1 MSEPGSGCGVPAQRS
16 SQRGPELLSVKLG
29 DCNQTVELNVIV
41 KEEEEDR
48 EINEGEEEERE
59 DDRDSVDSGERPN
72 PDSVNKPIS
81 TALILPGCGS
91 YPCPQCGKCF
101 SSSINLKNHQRVHTG
116 EKPFDCSACGKSFS
130 EKVNLKRHERVHSG
144 EKPYH
149 CTQCGKSFNH
159 SGSLKK
165 HQRLHTWEKPYH
177 CSLCGKCFSRAGDLK
192 THKKSHSGKKPTCTF
207 NVIVKEEEEEEEDD
221 EKEIDKEKREEEEN
235 SVVVDPRSSR
245 LPSRGSYPCPQC
257 GKSFSSSG
265 NLKNHQCVHTGEK
278 PFYSATCGKSFSVKV
293 NLTRHEIVH
302 SGEKP
307 YHCTKCGKSFNHS
320 GSLTHKRVHT
330 GEKPYHCS
338 LCGEGFTQL
347 RSLKSH
353 ERISIGGKPACTSNV
368 IVQEDEGEKKEVEDK
383 GDKSGVVDSACQSK
397 KRGVRSKELSV
408 ELRDRIVSRHRSGEG
423 YQKIS
428 AALIY

>member
-1 MSEPGSGCGVPAQRS
+1 MSEPGCGVPAQRS

-59 DDRDSVDSGERPN
+59 EDRDSVDSGEIPN
-72 PDSVNKPIS
+72 PDSVNEPSS
-81 TALILPGCGS
+81 TESILPPGCGS
-91 YPCPQCGKCF
+91 YPCPQCEKSF
-101 SSSINLKNHQRVHTG
+101 SSSTNLKNHQRVHTG

-159 SGSLKK
+159 SGSLKE
-165 HQRLHTWEKPYH
+165 HERIHTGEKPYH
-177 CSLCGKCFSRAGDLK
+177 CSLCGKNFRVAG
-192 THKKSHSGKKPTCTF
+192 G
-207 NVIVKEEEEEEEDD
+207 
-221 EKEIDKEKREEEEN
+221 
-235 SVVVDPRSSR
+235 
-245 LPSRGSYPCPQC
+245 
-257 GKSFSSSG
+257 
-265 NLKNHQCVHTGEK
+265 LKNHQR
-278 PFYSATCGKSFSVKV
+278 S
-293 NLTRHEIVH
+293 H

-307 YHCTKCGKSFNHS
+307 YHCTQ
-320 GSLTHKRVHT
+320 
-330 GEKPYHCS
+330 
-338 LCGEGFTQL
+338 CGEGFTQL

-353 ERISIGGKPACTSNV
+353 ERIPIGGKPACAFNV
-368 IVQEDEGEKKEVEDK
+368 IVQEEEGERDINVEEKREVE
-383 GDKSGVVDSACQSK
+383 GEEDKSGVVDSACQSK
-397 KRGVRSKELSV
+397 NQAMRSKELSV

-428 AALIY
+428 AALNVPKNTVASIILKWKKFGTTKTLPRAGRPAKLSNRGEGPWSGR